1 MHSEKSGRRTKD
13 ESPDRHL
20 VAGACER
27 AESHSTGASG
37 CQPLRLACA
46 AYVLLG
52 LCLLALPLR
61 VGAAVPTGTDRTAL
75 EALYDDTAGDSW
87 TTKTNWKTTD
97 GDWHGVTTDTDGNVL
112 ELRLSSN
119 NLTGTIPDALGNL
132 SHLTR
137 LNLDNNEMTGTI
149 PPALGNLSSLKNLI
163 LYNNELTGAIPPAL
177 GNFSFPR
184 KTEPRQ
190 KQAERVHPA
199 RIGECGEFGG
209 RRRQPSA

>member
-1 MHSEKSGRRTKD
+1 MRPDLPNFRFQSEVRPMHSEKSRRRTND

-75 EALYDDTAGDSW
+75 EALYDATDGENSW

-112 ELRLSSN
+112 ELDLSRN
-119 NLTGTIPDALGNL
+119 KLTGTIPAEVWT
-132 SHLTR
+132 LTQPSSQQSAAAQQQSIEWG
-137 LNLDNNEMTGTI
+137 DTGGSGEFD
-149 PPALGNLSSLKNLI
+149 PALR
-163 LYNNELTGAIPPAL
+163 PASPQQSIA
-177 GNFSFPR
+177 GR
-184 KTEPRQ
+184 
-190 KQAERVHPA
+190 
-199 RIGECGEFGG
+199 CG
-209 RRRQPSA
+209 STTIN